1 MPSRCAPPPGWAS
14 GLTSAFSCCRT
25 ERGTTR
31 ISAPRGSMATV
42 TELLQPVELDLE
54 TLLGD
59 LRNLIGAGHPILQAA
74 AEHLFS
80 AGGKR
85 LRPGIV
91 LLISRALA
99 ADGELTPRHRR
110 LAEITEVIHTASLVH
125 DDVVDEAS
133 TRRGVDTVHSRFD
146 ARVAVLAGDF
156 LFAQASWH
164 LANLDDLDVVKLLSR
179 VIMDLADG
187 EVKQGLYRFD
197 TSQSFETYFEKSY
210 CKTASLIANSS
221 RAAGVLSECNP
232 QQLDSLYQF
241 GRQLGLAF
249 QVVDDILDFTGSD
262 QQLGKPAASDLAS
275 GYLTAPTFYA
285 LEEHPSLQPLIDRQF
300 SEPGDLDKALEM
312 VRASK
317 AIERTRE
324 LAETFARESREAI
337 AWLPE
342 SAAQRALMDLPDFVL
357 SRLY

>member
-1 MPSRCAPPPGWAS
+1 M
-14 GLTSAFSCCRT
+14 F
-25 ERGTTR
+25 
-31 ISAPRGSMATV
+31 
-42 TELLQPVELDLE
+42 LLL
-54 TLLGD
+54 
-59 LRNLIGAGHPILQAA
+59 
-74 AEHLFS
+74 
-80 AGGKR
+80 
-85 LRPGIV
+85 
-91 LLISRALA
+91 SRALSPQ
-99 ADGELTPRHRR
+99 GELTPRHRR
-110 LAEITEVIHTASLVH
+110 LAEITEMIHTASLVH

-197 TSQSFETYFEKSY
+197 TAQTFETYLEKSY
-210 CKTASLIANSS
+210 CKTASLIANSC
-221 RAAGVLSECNP
+221 RAAGVLSGCSAELSSTASIN
-232 QQLDSLYQF
+232 S
-241 GRQLGLAF
+241 
-249 QVVDDILDFTGSD
+249 
-262 QQLGKPAASDLAS
+262 AASWAWPSRWLTTSSISPETTSSSAS
-275 GYLTAPTFYA
+275 PQPVISPAGYLTAPTFYA

-324 LAETFARESREAI
+324 LAETFARESRESI

-342 SAAQRALMDLPDFVL
+342 SAAQRALMELPDFVL

>member
-1 MPSRCAPPPGWAS
+1 M
-14 GLTSAFSCCRT
+14 T
-25 ERGTTR
+25 
-31 ISAPRGSMATV
+31 TV

-54 TLLGD
+54 NLRND
-59 LRNLIGAGHPILQAA
+59 LRDLIGAGHPILQAA

-99 ADGELTPRHRR
+99 DERGLSSRHRR
-110 LAEITEVIHTASLVH
+110 LAEITEMIHTASLVH
-125 DDVVDEAS
+125 DDVVDEAA
-133 TRRGVDTVHSRFD
+133 TRRGVATVHSRFD
-146 ARVAVLAGDF
+146 YRVAVLAGDF

-164 LANLDDLDVVKLLSR
+164 LANLNNLEVVKLLSR

-187 EVKQGLYRFD
+187 EVKQGLYRYD
-197 TSQSFETYFEKSY
+197 PGQSFENYLEKSY
-210 CKTASLIANSS
+210 CKTASLMANSAQ
-221 RAAGVLSECNP
+221 AAGVLSDQNSE
-232 QQLDSLYQF
+232 QLKSLHYF

-275 GYLTAPTFYA
+275 GYLTAPALYA
-285 LEEHPSLQPLIDRQF
+285 LEENSSLSQLIEREF
-300 SEPGDLDKALEM
+300 SGENDLEQALEI
-312 VRASK
+312 VLNSN
-317 AIERTRE
+317 AISRTRK
-324 LAETFARESREAI
+324 LAEDFAFESRSAI
-337 AWLPE
+337 AWLPD
-342 SAAQRALMDLPDFVL
+342 SPFRSALMNLPDFVL